1 MTSENEQDKKEA
13 SVELLRTLRTKLV
26 SGNISDAR
34 AAAHNLSWLQ
44 EDGLA
49 VLKEALFGD
58 YPRAV
63 KQAAAYGLR
72 KFNGRMTK
80 LALEVLEQ
88 GQQHGDRVTREACE
102 KSLLLLKGQ
111 NHETPVGR
119 RPLSGSRRIAEVPR
133 RGRQMKSP
141 VPKRFSGNR

>member
-1 MTSENEQDKKEA
+1 MSIKNEQDKKES
-13 SVELLRTLRTKLV
+13 SVELLRTLREKLI
-26 SGNISDAR
+26 SRNISYAR

-49 VLKEALFGD
+49 VLKEVLFGD

-80 LALEVLEQ
+80 IAIEVLEQ
-88 GQQHGDRVTREACE
+88 GQQHRDRVTREACG
-102 KSLLLLKGQ
+102 KSLCLIKGQ
-111 NHETPVGR
+111 GQGSPPAGKGRQMIADVPRSGR
-119 RPLSGSRRIAEVPR
+119 RMKPAVPR
-133 RGRQMKSP
+133 RIQNP
-141 VPKRFSGNR
+141 

>member
-1 MTSENEQDKKEA
+1 MTSDNEQDKKEA
-13 SVELLRTLRTKLV
+13 SVELLRTLRKKLV

-63 KQAAAYGLR
+63 KQAATYGLR

-80 LALEVLEQ
+80 IAVDVLEQ
-88 GQQHGDRVTREACE
+88 GLQVRDRITREACG
-102 KSLLLLKGQ
+102 KSLFLLKGQ
-111 NHETPVGR
+111 NHETPTGR
-119 RPLSGSRRIAEVPR
+119 SPSGGRQRIAEIPR
-133 RGRQMKSP
+133 RGRQVKPAMPRRSY
-141 VPKRFSGNR
+141 SNR